1 VIGADYDNVIG
12 LGLGVL
18 AAIYLLI
25 VLVFPEK
32 F

>member
-1 VIGADYDNVIG
+1 MIAVDVDNVIG

-18 AAIYLLI
+18 AAIYLVI
-25 VLVFPEK
+25 VLVFPER